1 MHERV
6 QDDRPEARLE
16 GVGAQESTC
25 QKSRRTEGFTLGA
38 VDHQEPESERRGA
51 DHPGDYAAGNEA
63 SKPCAHGAPPCS
75 VFWSVS

>member
-1 MHERV
+1 MQERV
-6 QDDRPEARLE
+6 QDDRPKARLE
-16 GVGAQESTC
+16 GVGTQESTS
-25 QKSRRTEGFTLGA
+25 QESRRTEGFTLGA

-63 SKPCAHGAPPCS
+63 SKPCAHDAPPCS